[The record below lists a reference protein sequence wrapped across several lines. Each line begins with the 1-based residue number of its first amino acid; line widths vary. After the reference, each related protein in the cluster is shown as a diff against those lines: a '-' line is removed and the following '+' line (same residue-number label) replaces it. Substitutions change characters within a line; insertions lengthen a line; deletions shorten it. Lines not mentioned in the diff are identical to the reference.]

1 MTADGFGDIDDGLDT
16 AVCGPEIPSFEVVF
30 GVFRRLVVEVLE
42 DQPDLV
48 GAGGFQKAASEVK
61 CLDLLFLVGGKISG
75 ILKPDIA
82 GAGEFGM
89 ELTFQTTDFVD
100 GVVDEADDV
109 ELVKGQ
115 GGVGQMVADAFDEGG
130 RHIGADFGNSLRIS
144 LMGLEV
150 LGESGYGG
158 GIFAGSDE
166 QNFALVEIDEKGHV
180 VVAATGSG
188 LIDANLRD
196 GGVVGFTAR
205 GIHVMVEDAPNQ
217 GVVFSDQS
225 GGSQHGHDL
234 DELEDESFKQQ
245 REPAVGSSPGHGN
258 AVDTTSGAHDA
269 WGTGVKKGLMLEEVQ
284 VAPCEGLGVVGLR
297 RSGAEGTSKAGAARK
312 VQIDVEASGLDG
324 ETAMVNQPRWEQS

>member
-1 MTADGFGDIDDGLDT
+1 
-16 AVCGPEIPSFEVVF
+16 
-30 GVFRRLVVEVLE
+30 
-42 DQPDLV
+42 
-48 GAGGFQKAASEVK
+48 
-61 CLDLLFLVGGKISG
+61 
-75 ILKPDIA
+75 
-82 GAGEFGM
+82 
-89 ELTFQTTDFVD
+89 
-100 GVVDEADDV
+100 
-109 ELVKGQ
+109 
-115 GGVGQMVADAFDEGG
+115 MVAYAFDEGG

-150 LGESGYGG
+150 EGESGYGG

-166 QNFALVEIDEKGHV
+166 QDFALAEIDEKGHV

-188 LIDANLRD
+188 LIDADLSN

-205 GIHVMVEDAPNQ
+205 GIHVVVEDAPNQ

-284 VAPCEGLGVVGLR
+284 VAPCEGLGVIGLR
-297 RSGAEGTSKAGAARK
+297 RGGAEGTSETGAARK
-312 VQIDVEASGLDG
+312 VQIEVEPSGLHG
-324 ETAMVNQPRWEQS
+324 ESAAVNQLRWEQPQGRLKQFVFVHVV